1 MKKTMRIISLVLC
14 LSFVFGGVLFAQGSK
29 KDGIH
34 KTNYSSGELR
44 YESTYRNGKL
54 NGLTKEY
61 SKDGTLITKYEFKDG
76 MALKKTDLRG
86 DSRDYGAFAFLMSWK
101 FWLILVVVLGV
112 LWFLFAK
119 IFFVKRPF

>member
-1 MKKTMRIISLVLC
+1 MKKSARIVSLVIC
-14 LSFVFGGVLFAQGSK
+14 MSFFLGGVLFAQGSK

-34 KTNYSSGELR
+34 KTNYRSGELR

-61 SKDGTLITKYEFKDG
+61 SKDGTLIAKYQFKDG
-76 MALKKTDLRG
+76 GAVKKYDLKG
-86 DSRDYGAFAFLMSWK
+86 VARDYGAFAFLMSWK
-101 FWLILVVVLGV
+101 FWLILVAALGV

>member
-1 MKKTMRIISLVLC
+1 MKKLTRIVSLIIC

-44 YESTYRNGKL
+44 YESMYQNGKL

-61 SKDGTLITKYEFKDG
+61 SKDGTLIAKYQFKDG
-76 MALKKTDLRG
+76 EVTKKHDLQG
-86 DSRDYGAFAFLMSWK
+86 ASRDYGAFSFLMSWK